1 MESSSHGNLCYG
13 CKVVLNIF
21 TLREFKD
28 EWDLLIEERSPEFKH
43 SRIAVNSNQVASL
56 YECLEE
62 INFARWGEDHWV
74 PILDGV
80 QWSIAVYIDGRSY
93 KSGGSNAYPEGFDK
107 LLECLIDIFGCEELE
122 QYRGCCGEDEVAE

>member
-62 INFARWGEDHWV
+62 INFAR
-74 PILDGV
+74 
-80 QWSIAVYIDGRSY
+80 
-93 KSGGSNAYPEGFDK
+93 
-107 LLECLIDIFGCEELE
+107 
-122 QYRGCCGEDEVAE
+122 